1 MVSICGY
8 VAGVGDRHLANTLID
23 MRSGSLV
30 PIDFGYSF
38 GTNVLLLPVP
48 ELIPFRLTAQLT
60 NFLRPL
66 DAIGLLRSDMVRI
79 MSALHSNRD
88 VISAVMEVFVDE
100 PLLDWKQEALKL
112 QRARGGVQTTAL
124 EELGANDIVCQF
136 YLTFETQSTYHI
148 KCLSEIFFTVKVLLC
163 MMLLSL
169 LDCYTPKVLFG
180 AFFMFSN
187 FYRLD
192 FYN

>member
-1 MVSICGY
+1 VVSICGY

-79 MSALHSNRD
+79 MSALRSNRD

-136 YLTFETQSTYHI
+136 YL
-148 KCLSEIFFTVKVLLC
+148 KLLKLSPLTVLSVFVSSFCTVKVLLC

-169 LDCYTPKVLFG
+169 SDCYTPKVCGCYLVR
-180 AFFMFSN
+180 FSCSPTSTS
-187 FYRLD
+187 
-192 FYN
+192 

>member
-79 MSALHSNRD
+79 MSALRSNRD

-124 EELGANDIVCQF
+124 EELGANDTVCQF
-136 YLTFETQSTYHI
+136 YL
-148 KCLSEIFFTVKVLLC
+148 KLLKLSPLTV
-163 MMLLSL
+163 LSVFL
-169 LDCYTPKVLFG
+169 RS
-180 AFFMFSN
+180 FS
-187 FYRLD
+187 LSKSCSV
-192 FYN
+192 